1 MTVFPAIDIINGKC
15 VRLKQGQYD
24 KITIFSDDPVSMAL
38 QFQKAGAKFVHVVDL
53 DGARGDGSNR
63 DIIGTIAKSLDIP
76 VQTGGGIR
84 TMEDIDEVL
93 GLGITRVILGTSAVK
108 NPHLVADA
116 VKKYGDRIVVGI
128 DAKDGYV
135 AIEGWEK
142 TSSVKALELAEKME
156 SMGVSTIIY
165 TDINTDG
172 MLAGPNI
179 FAMKEMVSAVGMDVI
194 ASGGV
199 SSLKDIRKLKET
211 GVAGV
216 IVGKA
221 IYTGDV
227 ELKQA
232 LLIAEEL

>member
-1 MTVFPAIDIINGKC
+1 MMIFPAIDIIRGKC

-38 QFQKAGAKFVHVVDL
+38 QFQKAGARYLHVVDL
-53 DGARGDGSNR
+53 DGARGEGSNR
-63 DIIGTIAKSLDIP
+63 EIIGNIAKSLDIP

-84 TMEDIDEVL
+84 TMSDIDEIL
-93 GLGITRVILGTSAVK
+93 GLGLARVILGTSAVK
-108 NPHLVADA
+108 NPDLVAEA

-142 TSSVKALELAEKME
+142 TSSVKALELAAKME
-156 SMGVSTIIY
+156 ALGVRTVIY

-199 SSLKDIRKLKET
+199 ASLKDILKLKET

-227 ELKQA
+227 DLKKA
-232 LLIAEEL
+232 LQIANE

>member
-1 MTVFPAIDIINGKC
+1 MMIFPAIDIIKGKC

-38 QFQKAGAKFVHVVDL
+38 QFQKAGARYLHVVDL
-53 DGARGDGSNR
+53 DGARGEGSNR
-63 DIIGTIAKSLDIP
+63 EIIGNIAKSLDIP

-84 TMEDIDEVL
+84 TMSDIDEIL
-93 GLGITRVILGTSAVK
+93 GLGLARVILGTSAVK
-108 NPHLVADA
+108 NPDLVAEA

-142 TSSVKALELAEKME
+142 TSSVKALELAAKME
-156 SMGVSTIIY
+156 ALGVRTVIY

-199 SSLKDIRKLKET
+199 ASLKDILKLKET

-227 ELKQA
+227 DLKKA
-232 LLIAEEL
+232 LQIANE

>member
-1 MTVFPAIDIINGKC
+1 MMLFPAIDIIKGKC

-38 QFQKAGAKFVHVVDL
+38 QFQKAGARYLHVVDL
-53 DGARGDGSNR
+53 DGARGEGSNR
-63 DIIGTIAKSLDIP
+63 DIIGNIAKSLDIP

-84 TMEDIDEVL
+84 TMADIDEVL
-93 GLGITRVILGTSAVK
+93 ALGLARVILGTSAV
-108 NPHLVADA
+108 NNSDLVEEA

-128 DAKDGYV
+128 DAKDGYA

-142 TSSVKALELAEKME
+142 TSSVRALELAAKME
-156 SMGVSTIIY
+156 ALGVRTIIY
-165 TDINTDG
+165 TDIYTDG

-179 FAMKEMVSAVGMDVI
+179 FAMKEMVNAVGMDVI

-199 SSLKDIRKLKET
+199 ASLKDIRKLKET

-221 IYTGDV
+221 IYSGDV
-227 ELKQA
+227 DLKKA
-232 LLIAEEL
+232 LQIANE